1 MRTLAIL
8 LNVLLICTGLFL
20 LVVVKS
26 DDTFT
31 LKLVLVYGLLF
42 SAPIASLV
50 ALFFGDDHHANWI
63 NLYFKRK
70 ALEEQRR
77 IDELSNR

>member
-8 LNVLLICTGLFL
+8 LNALLICTGLFL

-26 DDTFT
+26 GDTFT

-42 SAPIASLV
+42 AAPIASLV
-50 ALFFGDDHHANWI
+50 ALFFGSDHHANWI
-63 NLYFKRK
+63 SLYFKRK
-70 ALEEQRR
+70 ALEEQKK
-77 IDELSNR
+77 LTN